1 MSSGPLPCLK
11 SGLAPVDGMFS
22 YQGRVNLHIHHAAVR
37 PFACLNRAAE
47 ASGHLLF
54 VSEGL
59 VFLLENLK
67 LPYLCLKLCVVFAL
81 MMSMPLMNVGSSSG
95 LR

>member
-1 MSSGPLPCLK
+1 MSSGPLPCLQ

-22 YQGRVNLHIHHAAVR
+22 YQGRMNLRIHHAAVT
-37 PFACLNRAAE
+37 PFRRLNHAE

-59 VFLLENLK
+59 IFFLII
-67 LPYLCLKLCVVFAL
+67 
-81 MMSMPLMNVGSSSG
+81 
-95 LR
+95 

>member
-1 MSSGPLPCLK
+1 MSSGPLPCLQ

-22 YQGRVNLHIHHAAVR
+22 YQGRVNLRIHHAAVR
-37 PFACLNRAAE
+37 PFARLNHAAE

-59 VFLLENLK
+59 IFLFDYLK
-67 LPYLCLKLCVVFAL
+67 LPYLCLKLCVLLAL
-81 MMSMPLMNVGSSSG
+81 IMSMPLMSVGSSSG
-95 LR
+95 LH